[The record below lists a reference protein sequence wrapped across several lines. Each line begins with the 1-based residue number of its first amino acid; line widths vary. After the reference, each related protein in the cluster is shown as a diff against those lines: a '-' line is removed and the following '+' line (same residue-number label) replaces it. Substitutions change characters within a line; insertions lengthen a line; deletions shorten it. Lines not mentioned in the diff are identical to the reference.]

1 MNPSSRRLV
10 RAMSC
15 VVALAAALPIDGLR
29 AQPGFPDKPVHL
41 VVPRPPAARWTPPR
55 ATWPTSSPSGWGS
68 RSSSRIARRRQLA
81 GRAAGCTLGA
91 RWVHAALRVLGILD
105 AAGAL
110 SAIAVCAERPHCGG
124 SGRLG
129 ALCVRGPAGRAV
141 SHHEGVHRLRE
152 EPAEAVE
159 HRLRSNATGGHLLGV
174 CSSRRRGSRSNTFP
188 TKASRPR
195 CRRCSAGSCPCMPV
209 TVSLGTRA
217 DQGRQAARTGGLGSQ
232 AFNPVARCS
241 DADRSRDTGAK
252 RRVVPACLHQR
263 RREGSAREAERRGQQ
278 GLGRTGPAREVQSAA

>member
-41 VVPRPPAARWTPPR
+41 VVATAAGGAMD
-55 ATWPTSSPSGWGS
+55 ATARNLADKLAIRLGQPIVVRESPG
-68 RSSSRIARRRQLA
+68 RRQLA

-159 HRLRSNATGGHLLGV
+159 HRLRRQRHRRALAGCVVQVGDAARDRTHSLQGESPALQAMLGGQL
-174 CSSRRRGSRSNTFP
+174 SI
-188 TKASRPR
+188 
-195 CRRCSAGSCPCMPV
+195 MPV
-209 TVSLGTRA
+209 TVSLGTR
-217 DQGRQAARTGGLGSQ
+217 
-232 AFNPVARCS
+232 
-241 DADRSRDTGAK
+241 
-252 RRVVPACLHQR
+252 
-263 RREGSAREAERRGQQ
+263 
-278 GLGRTGPAREVQSAA
+278 